1 MMVTSIQ
8 LKTYFRLTLQ
18 LTQYY
23 RSIELVAVLGDGT
36 IYLLA
41 GEEIEIL
48 ISTDGV
54 WKYE

>member
-1 MMVTSIQ
+1 MVTSIQ